1 MTVDELIKILKEQ
14 VGKEILL
21 TLQGIIETT
30 ISINKANVRV
40 EEKVLFLENKEQKV
54 GFNLSQLMKISCIK
68 PNEFFLE
75 FDQLQNVT
83 ITILDYK
90 NTSA

>member
-14 VGKEILL
+14 VGKDITL

-68 PNEFFLE
+68 PNKFFLE
-75 FDQLQNVT
+75 FDQLQNVR
-83 ITILDYK
+83 IAILDFY
-90 NTSA
+90 